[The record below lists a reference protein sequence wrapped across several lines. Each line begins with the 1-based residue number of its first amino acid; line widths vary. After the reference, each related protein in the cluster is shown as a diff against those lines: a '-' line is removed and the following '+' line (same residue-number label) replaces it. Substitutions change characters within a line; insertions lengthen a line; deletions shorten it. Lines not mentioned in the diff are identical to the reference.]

1 MRFHVEQ
8 LREKPRF
15 VRVTDPS
22 EVAAI
27 DRNGLADPI
36 GGQDRLGTWWAYSWS
51 LERWRERQV
60 QP

>member
-1 MRFHVEQ
+1 MEQ